1 MTMAVMAIAVEG
13 AQLAVAMAVMAIA
26 VVAGHAG
33 EFEGGGG
40 DGGGYNAHLHVLP
53 RPPLLRQVLKH

>member
-1 MTMAVMAIAVEG
+1 MQQLAVTMAVMAIAVEG

-40 DGGGYNAHLHVLP
+40 DGGGYNAHM
-53 RPPLLRQVLKH
+53 